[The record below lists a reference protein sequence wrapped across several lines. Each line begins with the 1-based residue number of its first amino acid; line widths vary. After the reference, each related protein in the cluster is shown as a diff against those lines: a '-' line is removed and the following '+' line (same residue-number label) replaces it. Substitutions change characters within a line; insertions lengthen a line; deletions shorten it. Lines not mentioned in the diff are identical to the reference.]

1 MFCFQ
6 QVDVFIFF
14 KEMEYIKIDL
24 PPGCVD
30 RPDIS
35 VILKSQ
41 RNSQSA
47 EKAKNEYIDLLKTE
61 LRFAQDTMYM
71 CWGKKRNTFF
81 QCHRGYLQGGK

>member
-1 MFCFQ
+1 MKCYHFKYVIVKCNYEGVSAGCVRR
-6 QVDVFIFF
+6 VDYLIEF

-61 LRFAQDTMYM
+61 HKLAA
-71 CWGKKRNTFF
+71 
-81 QCHRGYLQGGK
+81 LIA

>member
-1 MFCFQ
+1 MA
-6 QVDVFIFF
+6 
-14 KEMEYIKIDL
+14 YIKIDI

-47 EKAKNEYIDLLKTE
+47 EKAKSEYIDLLKTE
-61 LRFAQDTMYM
+61 LRLAQEDPNMV
-71 CWGKKRNTFF
+71 NIIL
-81 QCHRGYLQGGK
+81 LQDISVNLNYQF

>member
-1 MFCFQ
+1 MA
-6 QVDVFIFF
+6 
-14 KEMEYIKIDL
+14 YIKIDL

-61 LRFAQDTMYM
+61 LRLAQEDPNMV
-71 CWGKKRNTFF
+71 NIIL
-81 QCHRGYLQGGK
+81 LQDISVNLNLF